1 MENILVVDIGGTNVK
16 FGFSLDGKPHS
27 EVRLFSTND
36 LRQKD
41 PIAALAA
48 MAKSVIEDTELVPD
62 LIVSTVPGFIDTD
75 EDRILFAGNIP
86 QLNGRKL
93 ASEWTSLVGIP
104 VILERDSVLTLIGES
119 VAGATRGVETVL
131 GLFFGTGVGAAF
143 LENGHPFRGAG
154 WALEVGSM
162 VFRSER
168 EKADTS
174 RSDCLEAYVSGRVL
188 QIIANRHS
196 TPIESLFVTK
206 SHNEKLARDLDAFIH
221 DQAFAVA
228 ATVAMFSPQ
237 VLLLG
242 GGVCE
247 MNGFPKE
254 QLASMIE
261 VASPFAQIGRTMD
274 IRWATLGWG
283 SVLHAAPHAAKEHLR
298 RNPKVGEAVH
308 DLIKP

>member
-1 MENILVVDIGGTNVK
+1 MKNILVADIGGTNVK

-27 EVRLFSTND
+27 EVRLFPTNE
-36 LRQKD
+36 LRRQD
-41 PIAALAA
+41 PIASLAS
-48 MAKSVIEDTELVPD
+48 MAKAVIADMSLVPD

-75 EDRILFAGNIP
+75 ADRILFAGNIP
-86 QLNGRKL
+86 ELNNRRL

-104 VILERDSVLTLIGES
+104 VILERDSVLTLIGET
-119 VAGATRGVETVL
+119 VAGASRGAETVL

-188 QIIANRHS
+188 QIIADLHS
-196 TPIESLFVTK
+196 TPIESLFVMK
-206 SHNEKLARDLDAFIH
+206 SHNDKLARDLDAFIH

-247 MNGFPKE
+247 MNGFPRE

-274 IRWATLGWG
+274 VRWATLGWA
-283 SVLHAAPHAAKEHLR
+283 SVLHAAPHAVREHLS
-298 RNPKVGEAVH
+298 RNPKGVEAVH
-308 DLIKP
+308 DLIAP